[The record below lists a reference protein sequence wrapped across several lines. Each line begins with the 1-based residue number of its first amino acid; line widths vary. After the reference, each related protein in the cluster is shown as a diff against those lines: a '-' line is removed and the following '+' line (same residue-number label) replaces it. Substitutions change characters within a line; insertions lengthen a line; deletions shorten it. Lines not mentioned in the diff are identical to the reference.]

1 MMKKYS
7 GAVNGQKLVAS
18 LNVSH
23 LELSSEEGEDEGI
36 GC

>member
-1 MMKKYS
+1 MKKYS

-23 LELSSEEGEDEGI
+23 LKLSPGEGEVRI
-36 GC
+36 G